1 MSSTGIDRPFL
12 RRPGVTLALRYAA
25 ATVITLI
32 FLFPVYW
39 LFIISFKTPEEIF
52 AYPPVWYP
60 KSIQFDNYGVLFKDG
75 DAITVWNSLVLAG
88 ISTVIA
94 MVLGTMCAYSLVRFK
109 TGGENLAV
117 WIISQRMMP
126 PIAIVFPIFLV
137 YVFLGWVDS
146 YIGMIILYTA
156 FSLPYVIWMMRGY
169 IEDIPLELEES
180 ALVDGLT
187 RWQVLWRVVF
197 PMARTGLFATSV
209 FTFVF
214 AWNDFLFAL
223 VLTRTE
229 VITYTVQVTHYF
241 GGQSNFWA
249 KIAAMS
255 VLGTIPVFF
264 AVATLQRY
272 LVRGISMGAVKG

>member
-1 MSSTGIDRPFL
+1 MSAQMPFL
-12 RRPGVTLALRYAA
+12 RRPGTVLAMRYGAAILLTLFF
-25 ATVITLI
+25 V
-32 FLFPVYW
+32 FPVYW
-39 LFIISFKTPEEIF
+39 LFIISFKTPDEIF

-60 KSIQFDNYGVLFKDG
+60 KSIQFANYRVLFKDG
-75 DAITVWNSLVLAG
+75 DAETVWNSLVLAG
-88 ISTVIA
+88 VSTVIA
-94 MVLGTMCAYSLVRFK
+94 MVLGTICAYSLVRFK

-126 PIAIVFPIFLV
+126 PIAIVFPIFLL
-137 YVFLGWVDS
+137 YVFFGWVDS
-146 YIGMIILYTA
+146 FHGLIILYTA

-169 IEDIPLELEES
+169 IEDLPLELEES
-180 ALVDGLT
+180 ALVDGCT
-187 RWQVLWRVVF
+187 RWEVLWKVVF
-197 PMARTGLFATSV
+197 PMVRSGLFATAV

-229 VITYTVQVTHYF
+229 VVTYTVQVTHYF

>member
-1 MSSTGIDRPFL
+1 MTAQAPLL
-12 RRPGVTLALRYAA
+12 RRPGTQLALRYAVA
-25 ATVITLI
+25 IALTLFFI
-32 FLFPVYW
+32 FPVYW
-39 LFIISFKTPEEIF
+39 LFIISFKTPDEIF
-52 AYPPVWYP
+52 AFPPVWYP
-60 KSIQFDNYGVLFKDG
+60 KSIQFANYRVLFKDG
-75 DAITVWNSLVLAG
+75 DAVTVWNSLVLAG
-88 ISTVIA
+88 VSTVIA
-94 MVLGTMCAYSLVRFK
+94 MLLGTICAYSLVRFK

-126 PIAIVFPIFLV
+126 PIAIAFPIFLL
-137 YVFLGWVDS
+137 YVFFGWVDS
-146 YIGMIILYTA
+146 YHGLIILYTA

-169 IEDIPLELEES
+169 IEDLPLELEES
-180 ALVDGLT
+180 ALVDGCT
-187 RWQVLWRVVF
+187 RWEVLWKVVF
-197 PMARTGLFATSV
+197 PMVRSGLFATAV

-264 AVATLQRY
+264 TVATLQRY

>member
-1 MSSTGIDRPFL
+1 MSDAPPLL
-12 RRPGVTLALRYAA
+12 RRPGVVFALRYAA
-25 ATVITLI
+25 AAALTV
-32 FLFPVYW
+32 FFVFPIYW
-39 LFIISFKTPEEIF
+39 LFTISFKTPDEIF
-52 AYPPVWYP
+52 HFPPIWYP
-60 KSIQFDNYGVLFKDG
+60 KSIQFANYRVLFKDG
-75 DAITVWNSLVLAG
+75 DVITVWNSLVLAG
-88 ISTVIA
+88 VSTVIA
-94 MVLGTMCAYSLVRFK
+94 MLLGTMAAYSLGRFK

-126 PIAIVFPIFLV
+126 PIAIVFPIFLL
-137 YVFLGWVDS
+137 YVWFGWVDS
-146 YIGMIILYTA
+146 YHGLIILYTA
-156 FSLPYVIWMMRGY
+156 FSLPYVTWMMRGY
-169 IEDIPLELEES
+169 IEDIPVELEES
-180 ALVDGLT
+180 ALVDGCT

-197 PMARTGLFATSV
+197 PMARTGLFATAV

-241 GGQSNFWA
+241 GSQSNFWA

-255 VLGTIPVFF
+255 VLGTVPVFF
-264 AVATLQRY
+264 TVATLQRY

>member
-1 MSSTGIDRPFL
+1 MSAVPFQ
-12 RRPGVTLALRYAA
+12 RRKDVRLTVRYAIALAL
-25 ATVITLI
+25 VVV
-32 FLFPVYW
+32 FVFPIYW

-52 AYPPVWYP
+52 AFPPVWYP
-60 KSIQFDNYGVLFKDG
+60 KSIQFANYRVLFKDG
-75 DAITVWNSLVLAG
+75 DAVTVWNSLVLAAV
-88 ISTVIA
+88 STVFA
-94 MVLGTMCAYSLVRFK
+94 MILGTIAAYSLVRFK

-126 PIAIVFPIFLV
+126 PVAIVFPVFLL
-137 YVFLGWVDS
+137 YVFFGWVDT
-146 YIGMIILYTA
+146 YHGLIVLYTA

-169 IEDIPLELEES
+169 IEDIPIELEES
-180 ALVDGLT
+180 ALVDGCT
-187 RWQVLWRVVF
+187 RWQVLWKVVL
-197 PMARTGLFATSV
+197 PMARSGLFATAV

-214 AWNDFLFAL
+214 AWNEFLFAL

-229 VITYTVQVTHYF
+229 VTTYTVQVTHYF

-264 AVATLQRY
+264 VVATMQRY